1 MIASSALWLAFLLS
15 LASAPPSDPGRALR
29 EAAGQGDVARARE
42 LLDAGTPADAAN
54 LEGVTPL
61 LYAAEKGHL
70 EMVRLLLAR
79 GANVNARDQFFGGS
93 AMSSALGGGHLEVA
107 TFLLTQGSEDATA
120 VLAEGIERDDI
131 ALARAALATGK
142 VGRLDLQRA
151 RREAEGKSAEL
162 KTLLAAAPLPPAT
175 RDSLSL
181 PTEAL
186 KKYVGRYRGEKS
198 EITVEVRETTL
209 AVVAPGAADV
219 VVRPVAPDRFED
231 ADGSTAVEFWGR
243 GGTVESLALN
253 HEGEVAQFRPILGA
267 DPVPLKQAAAPAAE
281 AAPRQAARPW
291 PAFRGAG
298 ASGVGDGQ
306 GAPWRWNVASG
317 ENIRFRTELPGMALS
332 SPIVWGG
339 RIFVTSAVSAKGDA
353 TIRTGLYGDPT
364 SVDDLSEHSFRLI
377 ALDAATGKILW
388 DREVHRGQPGVKRHM
403 KSSQA
408 NATPVTDGK
417 RVIALFGS
425 VGILAAYDL
434 EGNPIWKKDIGVLD
448 CGDPVYGTAEWG
460 HASSPILHGGH
471 IIVQADRRHESFL
484 AAYRIEDGAEVW
496 RTSRDEPSTWGTPS
510 ILPGPAGDEIVTNG
524 KTIRGYDAATG
535 ALLWTLG
542 PNSETIVATP
552 VIGDGIAFV
561 TGGYP
566 PVRPIYAIRP
576 GGRGDLT
583 LPEASEK
590 SQAIAW
596 SHARGG
602 TYLPTPLVYRDLLY
616 LFNNN
621 GTLSSYRAATGE
633 QVYQTRVGSNAS
645 FSASPV
651 AADGRLYFPSETGEI
666 YVLRAGPEFELL
678 ATNDMDEVVMASPA
692 ISDGLLLIRTLGH
705 LVGIAEGAAVS
716 GTAASGR

>member
-1 MIASSALWLAFLLS
+1 MQLMLPLS
-15 LASAPPSDPGRALR
+15 LAFSLALAATPAPDPGRALR
-29 EAAGQGDVARARE
+29 EAAGRGDVARARE
-42 LLDAGTPADAAN
+42 LLDAGTPVDAPN
-54 LEGVTPL
+54 PDGVTPL

-79 GANVNARDQFFGGS
+79 GANVNGRDRFFG
-93 AMSSALGGGHLEVA
+93 SSPMNMALGGGHLEMA
-107 TFLLTQGSEDATA
+107 TFLLAQGSDDATA
-120 VLAEGIERDDI
+120 VLAEGIERDDV

-162 KTLLAAAPLPPAT
+162 TALLATAPLPAAT
-175 RDSLSL
+175 SGTFSL
-181 PTEAL
+181 PDGAL
-186 KKYVGRYRGEKS
+186 AKYAGRYRGQAGEMA
-198 EITVEVRETTL
+198 IEVRGPTL
-209 AVVAPGAADV
+209 AVAVPGAAELV
-219 VVRPVAPDRFED
+219 GRPVAPNRFED
-231 ADGSTAVEFWGR
+231 TAGVIGAEFWGR
-243 GGTVESLALN
+243 GGTVESLTLN
-253 HEGEVAQFRPILGA
+253 REGESTQFRPVVGA
-267 DPVPLKQAAAPAAE
+267 EPAPLKEAAAPAAE
-281 AAPRQAARPW
+281 AVPRKEARPW

-298 ASGVGDGQ
+298 GAGVGDGQ

-317 ENIRFRTELPGMALS
+317 ENIRFKTPLPGMALS

-353 TIRTGLYGDPT
+353 TIRTGLYGDPA
-364 SVDDLSEHSFRLI
+364 SVDDLSEHSFRLL

-388 DREVHRGQPGVKRHM
+388 DREAHRGQPGVKRHL

-417 RVIALFGS
+417 RVIALFGA
-425 VGILAAYDL
+425 VGILAAYNLDGSL
-434 EGNPIWKKDIGVLD
+434 IWKKDIGILD

-471 IIVQADRRHESFL
+471 VIVQADRRADSFL
-484 AAYRIEDGAEVW
+484 AAYRLTDGAEVW
-496 RTSRDEPSTWGTPS
+496 RTPRDEPSTWGTPA
-510 ILPGPAGDEIVTNG
+510 ILPGPSGDEIVTNG
-524 KTIRGYDAATG
+524 KTIRGYSAATG

-552 VIGDGIAFV
+552 IIGDGMAYV

-583 LPEASEK
+583 LAEGSDK
-590 SQAIAW
+590 SPTIAW

-602 TYLPTPLVYRDLLY
+602 TYLPTPILYRDHLY

-621 GTLSSYRAATGE
+621 GTLSSYKAATGE

-651 AADGRLYFPSETGEI
+651 AADGRLYFPAETGEI
-666 YVLRAGPEFELL
+666 YVLRAGPQAELL
-678 ATNDMDEVVMASPA
+678 ATNTMDEVVMASPA

-705 LVGIAEGAAVS
+705 LVGIAEGGSAPGKS
-716 GTAASGR
+716 ASGR

>member
-1 MIASSALWLAFLLS
+1 MIATLPLS
-15 LASAPPSDPGRALR
+15 LTFVLALAATPAPDPGRALR
-29 EAAGQGDVARARE
+29 EAAGKGDVARARE
-42 LLDAGTPADAAN
+42 LLDAGTPVDAPN
-54 LEGVTPL
+54 PDGVTPL
-61 LYAAEKGHL
+61 LHAAEQGHL

-79 GANVNARDQFFGGS
+79 GANVNGRDRFFGGS
-93 AMSSALGGGHLEVA
+93 PMNMALGGGHLAVA
-107 TFLLTQGSEDATA
+107 TFLLAQGSDDATA
-120 VLAEGIERDDI
+120 VLAEGIERDDL

-162 KTLLAAAPLPPAT
+162 TALLAAAPLPAAT
-175 RDSLSL
+175 SGTLAL
-181 PTEAL
+181 PEGAL
-186 KKYVGRYRGEKS
+186 AKYAGRYRGQPGEMT
-198 EITVEVRETTL
+198 IEVRGATL
-209 AVVAPGAADV
+209 AIVAPGATNL
-219 VVRPVAPDRFED
+219 VVRPVARERFED
-231 ADGSTAVEFWGR
+231 TAGAIGAEFWGR
-243 GGTVESLALN
+243 GGTVESLTLN
-253 HEGEVAQFRPILGA
+253 REGEITQFRPVVGA
-267 DPVPLKQAAAPAAE
+267 DPVPLKEAAAPAAE
-281 AAPRQAARPW
+281 AAPRKEARPW

-298 ASGVGDGQ
+298 AAGVGDGQ
-306 GAPWRWNVASG
+306 GAPWHWSIASG
-317 ENIRFRTELPGMALS
+317 ENIRFKTPLPGMALS

-353 TIRTGLYGDPT
+353 TIRTGLYGDPA
-364 SVDDLSEHSFRLI
+364 SVDDLSEHSFRLL

-388 DREVHRGQPGVKRHM
+388 DREVHRGQPGVKRHL

-417 RVIALFGS
+417 RVIALFGA
-425 VGILAAYDL
+425 VGILAAYNVD
-434 EGNPIWKKDIGVLD
+434 GNLIWKKDIGILD
-448 CGDPVYGTAEWG
+448 CGDTIYGSAEWG
-460 HASSPILHGGH
+460 HASSPILHGGRV
-471 IIVQADRRHESFL
+471 IVQADRRADSFL
-484 AAYRIEDGAEVW
+484 AAYRLTDGAEVW
-496 RTSRDEPSTWGTPS
+496 RTPRDEASTWGTPA
-510 ILPGPAGDEIVTNG
+510 ILPGPSGDEIVTNG
-524 KTIRGYDAATG
+524 KTIRGYSAATG

-552 VIGDGIAFV
+552 IIGDGLAFV

-583 LPEASEK
+583 LPEGSEASK
-590 SQAIAW
+590 TIAW

-602 TYLPTPLVYRDLLY
+602 TYLPTPLLYHDYLY

-621 GTLSSYRAATGE
+621 GTLASYKAATGE

-678 ATNDMDEVVMASPA
+678 TTNNMDEVVMASPA

-705 LVGIAEGAAVS
+705 LVGIAEGANASV
-716 GTAASGR
+716 TAAPGR